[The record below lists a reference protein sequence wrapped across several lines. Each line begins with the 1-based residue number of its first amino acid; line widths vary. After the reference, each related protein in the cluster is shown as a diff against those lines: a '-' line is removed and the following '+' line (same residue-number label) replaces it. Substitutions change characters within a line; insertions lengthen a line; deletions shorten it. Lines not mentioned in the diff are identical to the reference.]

1 MKTSYLKIIC
11 FFVTCFVAE
20 NIFAYDF
27 GAINEDGVTIY
38 YKIISEEYKT
48 CEVTYEYSSES
59 YYYGTSYHS
68 SYSGVIN
75 IPSSVLRN
83 SNLYTVIK
91 IGDNAFN
98 GCYDVTSI
106 TIPISVKSIG
116 YQAFACGI
124 TSIEIPSSVTNI
136 GYQAFYKSRLRSI
149 IVPSSVTE
157 IGYQAF
163 FCDNITYL
171 NYNACVALN
180 SSDFNFSY
188 DLKEVIIGDEVP
200 CINNNVFSGCSNLT
214 SLTIG
219 KSVSRI
225 GDSAFSGCS
234 GLVSLEIPN
243 SVTHIGANAFSN
255 CKGLQYLTIPSSVEY
270 IGNNAF
276 SGCSN
281 IEYVNYD
288 AKVELSRDIIPPIN
302 NIKDVV
308 IGCNVPSIASYTFE
322 NCQGLTSIKIPN
334 SIISI
339 GEYAF
344 SGCSGLISVTI
355 PNSVT
360 IIENGAFSGCSNLNS
375 IIIGNSVSTIGSNAF
390 YGCSSLNSI
399 IIGAS
404 VSSIGGNAFY
414 GNTNLERVDIND
426 LESWFK
432 ISFDDEC
439 ANPLYYGHYLNL
451 NNQELH
457 DIVIPNTITT
467 INPFVLYNAT
477 CLTSIEIPNS
487 VTSIGEKAF
496 YGCSNLTS
504 VKSNITN
511 VFKTGTSAFE
521 GCDKATLYVP
531 EGLLISYSGREDW
544 SRIAKIEESE
554 SGIKIAMSCNSRGKV
569 VINDETI
576 FTKKLGKVKVL
587 EDVDNTFEFVPNPN
601 CKLEQVLVNGF
612 DVTASVE
619 NNKLIAPIDEGA
631 SMIVTFSKDEA
642 DVNHDG
648 RVDISDVVSLV
659 NLILGN

>member
-1 MKTSYLKIIC
+1 MKTNYLKIIC
-11 FFVTCFVAE
+11 FFVTCFIAE

-106 TIPISVKSIG
+106 TIPLSVKSIG

-136 GYQAFYKSRLRSI
+136 GYQAFYKSHLRSI

-180 SSDFNFSY
+180 SSDFNFSN

-200 CINNNVFSGCSNLT
+200 YIGNNVFSGCSNLT

-219 KSVSRI
+219 NSVSSI
-225 GDSAFSGCS
+225 GDCAFSGCS

-243 SVTHIGANAFSN
+243 SVTYIGANAFSD

-270 IGNNAF
+270 IGNKAF
-276 SGCSN
+276 YGCSI

-288 AKVELSRDIIPPIN
+288 AKVELSQDIIPPIN
-302 NIKDVV
+302 KIKNVV
-308 IGCNVPSIASYTFE
+308 IGDNVPSIAGYTFD
-322 NCQGLTSIKIPN
+322 NCQGLTSIEIPN
-334 SIISI
+334 SINSI
-339 GEYAF
+339 GECAF
-344 SGCSGLISVTI
+344 R
-355 PNSVT
+355 
-360 IIENGAFSGCSNLNS
+360 GCSNLYS
-375 IIIGNSVSTIGSNAF
+375 IIIGNSVSNIGSEAF
-390 YGCSSLNSI
+390 NNCSSLNSI
-399 IIGAS
+399 TIGAS
-404 VSSIGGNAFY
+404 VSSIGRNAFY
-414 GNTNLERVDIND
+414 GCTNLERVDINN

-432 ISFDDEC
+432 ISFDDEY

-457 DIVIPNTITT
+457 DIVIPNTIST
-467 INPFVLYNAT
+467 INPYVLYKAT

-511 VFKTGTSAFE
+511 VFKTGASAFE

-576 FTKKLGKVKVL
+576 FTKKMGEVKVL
-587 EDVDNTFEFVPNPN
+587 ENVDNTFEFVPNAN

-631 SMIVTFSKDEA
+631 SVIVTFSKDET

>member
-1 MKTSYLKIIC
+1 MKTNYFKTIC
-11 FFVTCFVAE
+11 FLATCFVAE
-20 NIFAYDF
+20 NISAYDF

-38 YKIISEEYKT
+38 YNIISEEYKT
-48 CEVTYEYSSES
+48 CEVTYEYSTES

-68 SYSGVIN
+68 DYSGVIN
-75 IPSSVLRN
+75 IPSSVLHN

-106 TIPISVKSIG
+106 TIPFSVKSIG
-116 YQAFACGI
+116 GKAFACGI

-136 GYQAFYKSRLRSI
+136 GYQAFFGSHLRSL

-171 NYNACVALN
+171 NYNACVALY
-180 SSDFNFSY
+180 SSDFNLSY

-200 CINNNVFSGCSNLT
+200 FIDSKVFSGCSNLT

-243 SVTHIGANAFSN
+243 SVTYIGAKAFSD
-255 CKGLQYLTIPSSVEY
+255 CKGLLYLTIPSSVEY
-270 IGNNAF
+270 IGENAF
-276 SGCSN
+276 YDCSN
-281 IEYVNYD
+281 IEYVYYD

-308 IGCNVPSIASYTFE
+308 IGNNVPSIAGYTFE
-322 NCQGLTSIKIPN
+322 NCQGLTSIEIPN
-334 SIISI
+334 SIMNI
-339 GEYAF
+339 GDYAF
-344 SGCSGLISVTI
+344 Y
-355 PNSVT
+355 N
-360 IIENGAFSGCSNLNS
+360 CSNLNS
-375 IIIGNSVSTIGSNAF
+375 IIIGNSVSTIGSDAF
-390 YGCSSLNSI
+390 RSCSSLNSI
-399 IIGAS
+399 KIGKS
-404 VSSIGGNAFY
+404 VSNIGFNAFN
-414 GNTNLERVDIND
+414 GCTNLEKVDIDD
-426 LESWFK
+426 LEAWFK
-432 ISFDDEC
+432 ISFENGD
-439 ANPLYYGHYLNL
+439 ANPLSQGHFLKL
-451 NNQELH
+451 NNEELH

-467 INPFVLYNAT
+467 INPYVLYNAT

-511 VFKTGTSAFE
+511 VFKTGASAFE

-576 FTKKLGKVKVL
+576 FTKKMGEVKVL
-587 EDVDNTFEFVPNPN
+587 ENVDNTFEFVPNAN

-631 SMIVTFSKDEA
+631 SVIVTFSKDET